1 MKHFLIQLLLV
12 SFLLSENLV
21 AQNLPEQPIPGEM
34 IVYFAPQTDVKN
46 FIQKISLQKAKQAA
60 NLYIKKS
67 LGKKHVIYLIGFQSN
82 EESAEK
88 ILAYIRQQPEVIAAQ
103 FNYEVHFRQIPN
115 DPEYD
120 KQWGLERIG
129 ASRVWDYGTGG
140 VTILGDTIVVAI
152 LDSGFDTDHE
162 DLKQNI
168 WRNSAELPDDGLDN
182 DENGYI
188 DDLQGWN
195 FIDDMPDFPSEQHG
209 TSVIGI
215 IGANG
220 NNGIGVSGLSWNAK
234 MMLLSTQKVDQIVAA
249 YEYIIDQRERYNR
262 SMGAEGAFVVA
273 TNASLGQ
280 DRKFCKDQPV
290 WGAMYDLMG
299 EVGILTGAGT
309 ANSNWDVEE
318 VGDMPTTC
326 TSDYI
331 LTCLNVTPED
341 VMHTNTAYGNI
352 SIDLGAPGQNSFT
365 TKASNN
371 YGEFGGNSAAA
382 PHLTG
387 AIALLYSLPC
397 ENLAESALAQPVQ
410 TALMVRE
417 AILKGVDALSDLEG
431 KTVTGGRLNV
441 FRSME
446 MLQNLCNTSN
456 GNLAISN
463 LYPNP
468 TDDYLFVEYQTPDF
482 EKYELR
488 IFNTLGQLMY
498 LESITPP
505 RFSVKKQYLNL
516 PYLSAGIYFLTL
528 SRNETVVQHKFIVH

>member
-1 MKHFLIQLLLV
+1 MKHFFTKLLLAT
-12 SFLLSENLV
+12 FLFSGNLL
-21 AQNLPEQPIPGEM
+21 AQNLPDQPIPGEM

-46 FIQKISLQKAKQAA
+46 FIQKMNLQKAKQGSD
-60 NLYIKKS
+60 LYIKKT
-67 LGKKHVIYLIGFQSN
+67 LGRKHAIYLLGFQSYK
-82 EESAEK
+82 EGAEK
-88 ILAYIRQQPEVIAAQ
+88 LLAYIRQQPEVIAAQ
-103 FNYEVHFRQIPN
+103 FNYEVTFRQTPN
-115 DPEYD
+115 DPEYE
-120 KQWGLERIG
+120 KQWGLEKIG
-129 ASRVWDYGTGG
+129 ASSVWDYSTGG
-140 VTILGDTIVVAI
+140 VTILGDTIVIAI

-168 WRNSAELPDDGLDN
+168 WRNRAELPADGLDN

-195 FIDDMPDFPSEQHG
+195 FIDDMPDFSLDQHG

-220 NNGIGVSGLSWNAK
+220 NNSIGVSGLNWNAK

-249 YEYIIDQRERYNR
+249 YEYIIEQRERYNR

-273 TNASLGQ
+273 TNASIGQ

-309 ANSNWDVEE
+309 ANSSWNVEE

-341 VMHTNTAYGNI
+341 AMHTNTAYGNV
-352 SIDLGAPGQNSFT
+352 SIDMGSPGQNSFT
-365 TKASNN
+365 TKVLDN

-397 ENLAESALAQPVQ
+397 ENLAESALTQPIQ

-417 AILKGVDALSDLEG
+417 AILKGVDAVNDLEG

-441 FRSME
+441 FKSME
-446 MLQNLCNTSN
+446 MLQSRCNSSI
-456 GNLAISN
+456 GNLSISN

-482 EKYELR
+482 DKYELR
-488 IFNTLGQLMY
+488 IFNALGQLIY
-498 LESITPP
+498 IESITPP
-505 RFSVKKQYLNL
+505 RFSVKKQYLDL
-516 PYLSAGIYFLTL
+516 TPLTAGIYFLTL
-528 SRNETVVQHKFIVH
+528 SKNDTVVQHKFIVH